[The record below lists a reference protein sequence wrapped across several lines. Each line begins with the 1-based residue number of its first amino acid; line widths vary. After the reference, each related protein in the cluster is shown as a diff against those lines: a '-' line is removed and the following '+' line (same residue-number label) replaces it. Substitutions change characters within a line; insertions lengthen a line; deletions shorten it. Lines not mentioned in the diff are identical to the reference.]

1 MNYLLNLALHLD
13 QHLQG
18 LIQSVGPVWSYVI
31 LFGVLFAETG
41 FVITPF
47 LPGDSLIF
55 VTGALLAKGSVPISL
70 PVAFVVFSLGA
81 ILGDTVNFEIGK
93 HFGRRLFE
101 RKTRFLNPENLERT
115 EKFFAKHGGKTII
128 LARFVPVV
136 RTFAPFVAGT
146 GKMTY
151 PHFIAYNI
159 FGGLLWVALF
169 LFGGYL
175 FGNLP
180 FIQDHFVYVV
190 AAIVVLSL
198 VPAIYEYVQTKR
210 EKSAGTSG
218 QASEFDTQS
227 SPAKGLKYGL
237 TGDAKKT
244 QGEKT

>member
-1 MNYLLNLALHLD
+1 MNILLDLILHLD
-13 QHLQG
+13 KHLQS
-18 LIQSVGPVWSYVI
+18 LIQNAGPVWSYLI

-41 FVITPF
+41 FVIMPF

-55 VTGALLAKGSVPISL
+55 VTGALLAKGGIPLSL
-70 PVAFVVFSLGA
+70 PVVFVVFSLGA
-81 ILGDTVNFEIGK
+81 ILGDTINFEIGK

-101 RKTRFLNPENLERT
+101 RKTHFLNPENLERT
-115 EKFFAKHGGKTII
+115 EKFFAKYGGKTII
-128 LARFVPVV
+128 LARFIPVI

-159 FGGLLWVALF
+159 VGGLLWVALF
-169 LFGGYL
+169 LGGGHL

-180 FIQDHFVYVV
+180 FIRDHFVYVV

-198 VPAIYEYVQTKR
+198 VPAVYEYVQIRR

-218 QASEFDTQS
+218 QASELDTRTPVASQ
-227 SPAKGLKYGL
+227 K
-237 TGDAKKT
+237 
-244 QGEKT
+244 